1 MVIQFTRG
9 DNHQVRFKF
18 KTFTGEIE
26 KMYFTVRCQMDRVRI
41 QKKLG
46 DGIEYKDGWYT
57 INFIPEDTDGLICG
71 TPMKY
76 DIEIIVDSEKYTI
89 IKDTLMLEEDIT
101 TPAEEV

>member
-1 MVIQFTRG
+1 MIIQFTRG

-18 KTFTGEIE
+18 KSFTGTID
-26 KMYFTVRCQMDRVRI
+26 KMYFTVKCQLDRARI

-57 INFIPEDTDGLICG
+57 ITFVPEDTDGLICG

-76 DIEIIVDSEKYTI
+76 DIEIIVDGEKYTI
-89 IKDTLMLEEDIT
+89 KKDKFILDEDVT